1 MTENDNFEPDCND
14 FGIKQYDYSQLNSR
28 YEADI
33 ERNEIINWNKDAD
46 NVTLRSLETIVE
58 ELNSKEMQLEHCR
71 KGYEKL
77 MEDNKRLSEHVTIY
91 LEVYREL
98 KKELAEIY
106 DEATLT
112 KAIKLIDEVYDKYAN
127 KSPSDTNA
135 ELKRKAIIECSDKL
149 REYREELRYL

>member
-1 MTENDNFEPDCND
+1 MTENNIFEPDCND
-14 FGIKQYDYSQLNSR
+14 CGENKYDYSRLNSR
-28 YEADI
+28 YEADV
-33 ERNEIINWNKDAD
+33 ERDEIIEWNKDAC
-46 NVTLRSLETIVE
+46 NAQYRGLETIAE
-58 ELNSKEMQLEHCR
+58 QLNFKEMQLEECR

-77 MEDNKRLSEHVTIY
+77 MGENKTLSEHVKIH
-91 LEVYREL
+91 LDVYREL

-135 ELKRKAIIECSDKL
+135 ELKRKAIIECSNKL